1 MSEIELN
8 LNLAMDSVSKAKC
21 SIREMETRINTLRL
35 LLTECCDSLCALCS
49 SPLKATDC
57 RGCKWREVLDGDS

>member
-1 MSEIELN
+1 MSETELN
-8 LNLAMDSVSKAKC
+8 LNIAMDSVSKAKC
-21 SIREMETRINTLRL
+21 SIREMETKINTLRL

-57 RGCKWREVLDGDS
+57 KGCKWQDIMGGGS